1 MRIRTT
7 RKARRRGWIVALVG
21 VLVALPTLFPRAA
34 SAQIAVDELELHLA
48 LRQGTRSATAVFHA
62 ANPSALPAHATISMQ
77 DWDRSETGE
86 NRYYPTGTL
95 PTSCGAHVS
104 VFPSVLQLG
113 PRSTQSVRVTV
124 DSAASIGHA
133 CYTILF
139 VETAPPPRSANSPG
153 VSYTVRYGVKVYI
166 EPEAPLSAEVSDVVV
181 ARVDSVKA
189 GVGRAKAAPDRVSRR
204 LDITYR
210 NTGAR
215 QTVAHGAVEVR
226 RPDNSVVAKLDIP
239 EFPTLP
245 GATRRLGV
253 ALPRLPS
260 GRYVL
265 LALLDY
271 EGAEI
276 AAGQVD
282 LDIP

>member
-1 MRIRTT
+1 MMRE
-7 RKARRRGWIVALVG
+7 ARRRGRLVALAG
-21 VLVALPTLFPRAA
+21 VLVALPRAA
-34 SAQIAVDELELHLA
+34 STQVAVDELELHVA
-48 LRQGTRSATAVFHA
+48 LRPGMRSATALFHA
-62 ANPSALPAHATISMQ
+62 ANRSALPAHATISMQ

-95 PTSCGAHVS
+95 PTSCGSRVS
-104 VFPSVLQLG
+104 VFPSVLQLDA
-113 PRSTQSVRVTV
+113 RSAQTVRVMV
-124 DSAASIGHA
+124 DSVSSLPQG

-139 VETAPPPRSANSPG
+139 VETPPPPRSANTPG

-166 EPEAPLSAEVSDVVV
+166 EPQTALSAEVTDVAV
-181 ARVDSVKA
+181 ARADS
-189 GVGRAKAAPDRVSRR
+189 GKAAADSAGRR
-204 LDITYR
+204 LDIIYK

>member
-1 MRIRTT
+1 MRIRLT
-7 RKARRRGWIVALVG
+7 REARRRGRLVALAG
-21 VLVALPTLFPRAA
+21 VLVALPRVA
-34 SAQIAVDELELHLA
+34 STQVAVDELELHVA
-48 LRQGTRSATAVFHA
+48 LRQGARSATTLFHA
-62 ANPSALPAHATISMQ
+62 ANRSALPAHATVSMQ

-104 VFPSVLQLG
+104 VFPSVLQLE
-113 PRSTQSVRVTV
+113 PRSTQTVRVMV
-124 DSAASIGHA
+124 DSASSIGHG

-139 VETAPPPRSANSPG
+139 VETPPPPRAANSPG

-166 EPEAPLSAEVSDVVV
+166 EPETPLSAEVTDV
-181 ARVDSVKA
+181 S
-189 GVGRAKAAPDRVSRR
+189 VGRADSGKAGADSAVRQ
-204 LDITYR
+204 LAITYK

-226 RPDNSVVAKLDIP
+226 RPDNSVVAKVDIP

>member
-1 MRIRTT
+1 MNTRIMRA
-7 RKARRRGWIVALVG
+7 ARRPGWLLAPAGAL
-21 VLVALPTLFPRAA
+21 AA
-34 SAQIAVDELELHLA
+34 FARIATAQVAVDQLELHVA
-48 LRQGTRSATAVFHA
+48 LRPGATAAATFHA
-62 ANPSALPAHATISMQ
+62 ANPGSLPAHATISMQ
-77 DWDRSETGE
+77 DWDRSEAGE

-95 PTSCGAHVS
+95 PTSCGSHVS
-104 VFPSVLQLG
+104 VFPSVLQLE
-113 PRSTQSVRVTV
+113 PRSAQEVRVLV
-124 DSAASIGHA
+124 DSASAIGHG

-139 VETAPPPRSANSPG
+139 VETPPPPRSSQTSG
-153 VSYTVRYGVKVYI
+153 VQYSVRYGVKVYV
-166 EPEAPLSAEVSDVVV
+166 EPESAPTAEVTDVDVVNRPDT
-181 ARVDSVKA
+181 AS
-189 GVGRAKAAPDRVSRR
+189 RAKKGATVRQ
-204 LDITYR
+204 LEITYK

-226 RPDNSVVAKLDIP
+226 RPDNSVVSKVDIP

-253 ALPRLPS
+253 ALPHLPS

-276 AAGQVD
+276 AAGQVE
-282 LDIP
+282 LEIP